1 MTCKDRQRLA
11 GWCAAVA
18 GEALEER
25 RSELFWRYRSGR
37 LDPAV
42 AAEIERH
49 AASCEDCRNALEAE
63 AMLAVSRAGGKVL
76 FAKCPSSEELLQYLE
91 RDPALGPFRRLE
103 IKGHL
108 DRCELCREET
118 SWAAGRVA
126 PPKAAKRRIWTGWK
140 WSWPLPAAAA
150 AVLLV
155 AWIYP
160 SQFGSRRYARYA
172 QVPDVP
178 YEAMIAEFA
187 ALHPEEKSRFQTAA
201 QLISL
206 GEYSQGTKLLQDL
219 ESRHAGDPT
228 IQFFRGYVALRE
240 GRSKEAALLCTK
252 AEKRS
257 LDGFR
262 CWYLANV
269 ALLAGDV
276 ELAKKE
282 IRHAKAHEPYTDLAR
297 RLEQIVD

>member
-1 MTCKDRQRLA
+1 MTCKDQERLA
-11 GWCAAVA
+11 GWCTAIEG
-18 GEALEER
+18 GEIEER
-25 RSELFWRYRSGR
+25 RSELFWRYQHGR

-49 AASCEDCRNALEAE
+49 AASCEDCRNALEGE
-63 AMLAVSRAGGKVL
+63 RMLAVSHSGGRVL

-91 RDPALGPFRRLE
+91 RDAGLGPFRRLE

-108 DRCELCREET
+108 NRCELCQEET
-118 SWAAGRVA
+118 SWAAKRVVET
-126 PPKAAKRRIWTGWK
+126 PAAKRVWLGWN
-140 WSWPLPAAAA
+140 WSWAAVAATAA
-150 AVLLV
+150 AVLF
-155 AWIYP
+155 AWVYP
-160 SQFGSRRYARYA
+160 SQFGSQRFARYA

-178 YEAMIAEFA
+178 YETMIAEFA
-187 ALHPEEKSRFQTAA
+187 TRHPEEGSRFQTAA

-206 GEYSQGTKLLQDL
+206 GEYNQGTKLLQDL

-228 IQFFRGYVALRE
+228 IQFFHGYIAVRE
-240 GRSKEAALLCTK
+240 GRWKEATLLCTK

-269 ALLAGDV
+269 ALKAGDLN
-276 ELAKKE
+276 LARKE
-282 IRHAKAHEPYTDLAR
+282 IRHAKGHAPYTELAK
-297 RLEQIVD
+297 RLEQVVN